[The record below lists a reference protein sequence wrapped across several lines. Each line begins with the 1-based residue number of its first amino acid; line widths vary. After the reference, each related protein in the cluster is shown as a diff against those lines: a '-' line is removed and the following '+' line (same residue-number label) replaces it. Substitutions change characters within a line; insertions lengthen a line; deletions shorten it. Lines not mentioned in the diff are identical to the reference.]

1 MASSVC
7 NRCADADKAV
17 RLTPGFRFQVGLK
30 VVASMQ
36 EVLERNAYE
45 LREHLYVEDYTN
57 ISEKM
62 TGEFVQETVRLLINY
77 CLARSA
83 LVDTTRANIT
93 KLSEKAGGEPA
104 RWAKKEC
111 AEKTKLH
118 FDKPEYKFLQ
128 DLRNYCCHYSV
139 PTLNASLKWPV
150 GEGSGDLRHEVTL
163 MAEPMLKWSNWS
175 SPAWAYIEQNIAEGI
190 AVVPLVS
197 AYQDDVLAFYD
208 WLPADAAEAF
218 TDELLAT
225 GRQWE
230 ELEELKATCRSSH
243 L

>member
-1 MASSVC
+1 
-7 NRCADADKAV
+7 
-17 RLTPGFRFQVGLK
+17 
-30 VVASMQ
+30 MQ

-45 LREHLYVEDYTN
+45 LRAHLYVEDFTN

-83 LVDTTRANIT
+83 LVDTTRANIM

-104 RWAKKEC
+104 RWARKEY

-118 FDKPEYKFLQ
+118 FVKPEYKFLQ
-128 DLRNYCCHYSV
+128 DLRNYCCHYRV
-139 PTLNASLKWPV
+139 PTLNASLRWPV
-150 GEGSGDLRHEVTL
+150 GGSSGDLRHEVTL
-163 MAEPMLKWSNWS
+163 MAKPMLEWSKWS
-175 SPAWAYIEQNIAEGI
+175 SPARAYIEQNVTEGI

-208 WLPADAAEAF
+208 WMRADAFRAF
-218 TDELLAT
+218 TDERLAT
-225 GRQWE
+225 ERQWQE
-230 ELEELKATCRSSH
+230 VQDLKEACLSSH
-243 L
+243 R